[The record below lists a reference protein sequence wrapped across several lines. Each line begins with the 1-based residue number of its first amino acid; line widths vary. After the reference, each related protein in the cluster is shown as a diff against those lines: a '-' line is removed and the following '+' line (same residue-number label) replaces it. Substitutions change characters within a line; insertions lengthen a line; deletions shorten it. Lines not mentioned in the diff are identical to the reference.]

1 MKIFVV
7 LLLLSAFSA
16 YVSANE
22 MFPTAVI
29 DFLEERHDEGMVQV
43 LRDNGL
49 PEDTLVLAERGQ
61 QPDWLKPCI
70 DQGKACWNKTGHDT
84 CKMLACI
91 DNFWKCYM
99 THHPT
104 PLPTLSP
111 LHKAC
116 SALLYLCRAHSISC
130 AGKLCCYV
138 RIKKCFELQP
148 KPTVGIGA

>member
-1 MKIFVV
+1 MQIALEDKMKIFVV

-61 QPDWLKPCI
+61 QPDWLVSKNSFFLKGNGSRI
-70 DQGKACWNKTGHDT
+70 
-84 CKMLACI
+84 LA
-91 DNFWKCYM
+91 
-99 THHPT
+99 
-104 PLPTLSP
+104 
-111 LHKAC
+111 
-116 SALLYLCRAHSISC
+116 
-130 AGKLCCYV
+130 KL
-138 RIKKCFELQP
+138 RHRK
-148 KPTVGIGA
+148 